1 MPRTRLELAQPFD
14 HYHLKVAC
22 IPISPPGQKFK
33 ISAVSYKQKPLLSK
47 QSCARN
53 RTRTYTAV
61 KPLVPETSVYTNF
74 TTWASTRCPTRI
86 RTWTDRTKTCCAAIT
101 QWDNLFCFER
111 CKSKTFSFS
120 NKKKRQNSIKII
132 IFVLCKLR

>member
-22 IPISPPGQKFK
+22 IPISPPGRLK
-33 ISAVSYKQKPLLSK
+33 
-47 QSCARN
+47 CARN

-74 TTWASTRCPTRI
+74 TTWASSVVPPGLEPGLTEPKPAVLPLHNGTI
-86 RTWTDRTKTCCAAIT
+86 IFDGANI
-101 QWDNLFCFER
+101 ER
-111 CKSKTFSFS
+111 FLFS
-120 NKKKRQNSIKII
+120 NKKNDENSDKII
-132 IFVLCKLR
+132 IFVLHYMR